1 MSRLRDLHV
10 ARCVSAACS
19 ADGCLYSPASAS
31 ASASASAFAVRLFG
45 RVRRVVRAGA
55 ARLVAA
61 GRQER

>member
-10 ARCVSAACS
+10 ARYVSAACS

-31 ASASASAFAVRLFG
+31 ASAFAVRLFG
-45 RVRRVVRAGA
+45 RVQRVVRAGA

-61 GRQER
+61 YRQER

>member
-1 MSRLRDLHV
+1 MSRLRDLHE

-19 ADGCLYSPASAS
+19 ADGCLYAP

-45 RVRRVVRAGA
+45 RVQRVVRAGA
-55 ARLVAA
+55 ARLPAA

>member
-10 ARCVSAACS
+10 ARYVSAACS

-31 ASASASAFAVRLFG
+31 AFAVRLFG
-45 RVRRVVRAGA
+45 RVQRVVRAGA

-61 GRQER
+61 GRQGR

>member
-19 ADGCLYSPASAS
+19 ADGCLYSPASA
-31 ASASASAFAVRLFG
+31 FAVRLFG
-45 RVRRVVRAGA
+45 RVQRVVRAGA
-55 ARLVAA
+55 TRLVAA

>member
-31 ASASASAFAVRLFG
+31 ASASAFAVRLFG
-45 RVRRVVRAGA
+45 RVQRVVRAGA
-55 ARLVAA
+55 ARLPAA